1 MNGGIFLIFIF
12 VFLLFVM
19 QSIGGYF
26 QVKGYQKAVR
36 RVHKGGNVGI
46 GQKRGRFFSGHIAI
60 ISCDSDGI
68 ITGGE
73 VLDGLTIAAKFHP
86 ITKILGEEC
95 IGVSIYDLLEQFRE
109 SDKKVQKR
117 NLGYMRALEALEM
130 RLNPERE
137 DDEEAESNGE
147 NATVNV

>member
-1 MNGGIFLIFIF
+1 MNGGIFIIFLFI
-12 VFLLFVM
+12 FLLFVM

-60 ISCDSDGI
+60 ISCDSSGI

-73 VLDGLTIAAKFHP
+73 VLDGLTVAAKFHP
-86 ITKILGEEC
+86 ITEILGMEC
-95 IGVSIYDLLEQFRE
+95 IGVSIYDFLEQFRE
-109 SDKKVQKR
+109 GDKKLQKR

-130 RLNPERE
+130 RLNPKTDE
-137 DDEEAESNGE
+137 DAQAQDDGE
-147 NATVNV
+147 NTTVHV